1 MNLVD
6 YPFDCHVLLLDCN
19 ESMIWLERGMES
31 LLMAPI
37 SVHHSAHIEKLHE
50 AIGRIHLR
58 MTVPSLFNKQNHA
71 RYMDIV
77 QIVLQLC
84 SRLLAPKR

>member
-6 YPFDCHVLLLDCN
+6 YPFDCHILLLDGN
-19 ESMIWLERGMES
+19 ESMIWLERGLES

>member
-1 MNLVD
+1 
-6 YPFDCHVLLLDCN
+6 
-19 ESMIWLERGMES
+19 MES

-50 AIGRIHLR
+50 AIGRLHLR
-58 MTVPSLFNKQNHA
+58 ITVPSLFNKQKHA
-71 RYMDIV
+71 LYMDIV